1 MITVL
6 RIKQIL
12 KHSRLVRSLLDIVH
26 KPKPMTYICNG
37 DDYPDITF
45 YVIGRDN
52 PIAGGWSLINTVLMH
67 LAFAKDKG
75 YVPVID
81 MQNYRNQYTRDDEF
95 GKVNF
100 WEKYFYQPAG
110 YSLEDIRN
118 AKNVILCSSS
128 LCPAPQYNTSDG
140 SNIWE
145 DEIKIKMF
153 RQVFMQYVRYKENT
167 QSFFDEKVGSVF
179 GDKKNVIGVLCR
191 GTDFLVNKPT
201 GHEVQ
206 PDPQIVLS
214 DVKKE
219 FNKGK
224 YDAIFLATEDLD
236 ILDMFLDE
244 FGDKLMYLKQ
254 FRISKKEMKGDK
266 WLSAELEGRDIDKD
280 SEGFFLTYFSAT
292 YLLTKCSCLFA
303 GRNNGSKGVLYM
315 PSNFDFVK
323 IYNLGQY

>member
-1 MITVL
+1 MITIL

-12 KHSRLVRSLLDIVH
+12 KHFKFVRSLLGIVH
-26 KPKPMTYICNG
+26 KPKPMTFVSNG
-37 DDYPDITF
+37 DDYPESTF

-67 LAFAKDKG
+67 LAFAKDMG

-81 MQNYRNQYTRDDEF
+81 MQNYRNQYTRADEF
-95 GKVNF
+95 GRVNF

-118 AKNVILCSSS
+118 AKNVVICSSS

-145 DEIKIKMF
+145 DEIKLDMY
-153 RQVFMQYVRYKENT
+153 RQIFSQFVRYKDST
-167 QSFFDEKVGSVF
+167 QVFFDLQVNSVF
-179 GDKKNVIGVLCR
+179 KDKKNVIGVLCR

-206 PDPQIVLS
+206 PDPAVVLA
-214 DVKKE
+214 DVKEE
-219 FNKGK
+219 FDKGK
-224 YDAIFLATEDLD
+224 YEAVFLATEDQD
-236 ILDMFLDE
+236 ILDLFIKE
-244 FGDKLMYLKQ
+244 FDDKLLYLEQ
-254 FRISKKEMKGDK
+254 TRIKKKDMKGDK
-266 WLSAELEGRDIDKD
+266 WLSAELERKDINKD
-280 SEGFFLTYFSAT
+280 TDDFFLTYFSAT
-292 YLLTKCSCLFA
+292 YILTKCKCLFA